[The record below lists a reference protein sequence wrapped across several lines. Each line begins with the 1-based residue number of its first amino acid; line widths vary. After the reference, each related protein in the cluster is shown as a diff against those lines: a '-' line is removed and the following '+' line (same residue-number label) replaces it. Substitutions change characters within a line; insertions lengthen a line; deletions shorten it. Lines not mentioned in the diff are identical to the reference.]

1 MEELIGRAKNY
12 IDLAVEDG
20 YITEGDRDY
29 FFSEMSFL
37 DNMTQEL
44 IYNMIETVFQTVQ
57 EH

>member
-1 MEELIGRAKNY
+1 MEKLIRAKNY

-20 YITEGDRDY
+20 YITENDRDY

-44 IYNMIETVFQTVQ
+44 IYDMIETVFQTGQ